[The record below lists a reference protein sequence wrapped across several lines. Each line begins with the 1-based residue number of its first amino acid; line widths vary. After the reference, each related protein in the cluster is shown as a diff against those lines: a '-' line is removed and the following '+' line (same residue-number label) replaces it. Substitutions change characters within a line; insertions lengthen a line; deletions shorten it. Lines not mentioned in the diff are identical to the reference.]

1 MRLNNLPN
9 LTPLCRA
16 ACALDFQRLRYMLLP
31 VRNPPHRG
39 ASPTLLPLLC
49 CVRWC
54 EALMCSCAAVAVVH
68 VLQALVYIYLANKNS
83 YFTWGAFFWPQFA
96 MSHCTVLR
104 RSMTSVASG
113 KVLLLCLVPVIGWGV
128 WCCSKKATR
137 SHAAEVSLHNLQVC
151 EKMPSRTASRAVLP
165 LSSYCFLC
173 SMF

>member
-1 MRLNNLPN
+1 MRWTSSGCGICYCRCETPRIAAQA
-9 LTPLCRA
+9 PLCCR
-16 ACALDFQRLRYMLLP
+16 CS
-31 VRNPPHRG
+31 VTCVG
-39 ASPTLLPLLC
+39 AT
-49 CVRWC
+49 
-54 EALMCSCAAVAVVH
+54 ALMYNCAAVAVVH

-83 YFTWGAFFWPQFA
+83 YFTWGAFFSPQFA